1 MLYRSNNCSSFN
13 VHNFQG
19 KSAVVGDI
27 KEGNRDLS
35 ALDFFGDSSCS
46 FGTKEPLDSTRKRL
60 LGDHDNSALNP
71 KRCKKKPPDNI
82 KNSKQKYK
90 IGRHN
95 YGIVDN
101 DVVGSNEGRVRDRM
115 LGEDDDGEKVRD
127 DGEDDRSDVG
137 EDDDGE
143 GGGDGESEDDK
154 SDDGEDDSGDDDGEG
169 GDDMKGCSDGIERD
183 EDGGISL
190 FRGQSL
196 VPSRGER
203 RKTNHKKRHSSK
215 RKLEEIELRKQEV
228 STYSMCD
235 AGTRDHSLLTL
246 LPQLI
251 KGLPG

>member
-1 MLYRSNNCSSFN
+1 M
-13 VHNFQG
+13 
-19 KSAVVGDI
+19 
-27 KEGNRDLS
+27 
-35 ALDFFGDSSCS
+35 CS
-46 FGTKEPLDSTRKRL
+46 FGTKESLDSTRKRL

-71 KRCKKKPPDNI
+71 KRCKKKPPDNK
-82 KNSKQKYK
+82 KNSKHKYK
-90 IGRHN
+90 IGRHIDS
-95 YGIVDN
+95 IVDS
-101 DVVGSNEGRVRDRM
+101 DLVGSNEGRVGDSM
-115 LGEDDDGEKVRD
+115 LGEDDDGEKVRDEGEDDRSDVGEDDDGEKVGD

-154 SDDGEDDSGDDDGEG
+154 SDDGEDDSGDDGGED

-196 VPSRGER
+196 VPSRGEH